1 MADLEMTH
9 EKCGK
14 MLLFCFEFE
23 NCVLATHLLATSS
36 SGTAWSQRCAV
47 EKTHLATMTPPALPR
62 LSLHLSP
69 PARWPPLDL
78 HILFPP
84 FKVPSVPAHPQTH
97 HRHAARC
104 SFSQSSWLVSV
115 WASTAVRQFHLCLIS
130 PNQHRYV
137 FSWKVFSWIRGGGRG
152 VFVWVSSCPICL
164 KKKKKN
170 PDQLHMM
177 FK

>member
-23 NCVLATHLLATSS
+23 NCMLATHLLATSS

-47 EKTHLATMTPPALPR
+47 EKTHLATMMPPALPR

-130 PNQHRYV
+130 PKKHRYV
-137 FSWKVFSWIRGGGRG
+137 FSWKVFSWIRGVG
-152 VFVWVSSCPICL
+152 VFVWVSSCPICV
-164 KKKKKN
+164 
-170 PDQLHMM
+170 
-177 FK
+177 